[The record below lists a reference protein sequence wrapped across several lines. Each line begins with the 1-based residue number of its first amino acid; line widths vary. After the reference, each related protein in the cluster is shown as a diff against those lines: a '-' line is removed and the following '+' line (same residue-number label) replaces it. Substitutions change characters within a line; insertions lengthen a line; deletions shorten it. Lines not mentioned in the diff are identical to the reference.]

1 MLLFLI
7 ELLKATYNKIRNYS
21 FELYSRLFLRNNVD
35 KKIIDIIEQ
44 AKKQYNK
51 TNLKITDVN
60 DAKFYNKSEN
70 LKSFIIEVFLYDENK
85 NNFNSKQNLYKIKG
99 YTIAGINTIIEFNK
113 KNSDDLGEII
123 PENTNKYFF

>member
-7 ELLKATYNKIRNYS
+7 ELVKATYNKIVDYS

-35 KKIIDIIEQ
+35 KKIIDIIEL

-51 TNLKITDVN
+51 THLVITDVN
-60 DAKFYNKSEN
+60 DAKFYKKNEN
-70 LKSFIIEVFLYDENK
+70 LKSFIIEVFLYDDNK
-85 NNFNSKQNLYKIKG
+85 DNFNSKQLLYKIKG
-99 YTIAGINTIIEFNK
+99 YTLGGVNTITEFK
-113 KNSDDLGEII
+113 VKNSDDLGEIV

>member
-7 ELLKATYNKIRNYS
+7 ELVKATYNKIIDYS

-35 KKIIDIIEQ
+35 KKIINIIEQ

-51 TNLKITDVN
+51 SHLLITDVN
-60 DAKFYNKSEN
+60 DAKFYKKNEN
-70 LKSFIIEVFLYDENK
+70 LKSFIIEVFLYDDNK
-85 NNFNSKQNLYKIKG
+85 DRFNSKQLLYKIKG
-99 YTIAGINTIIEFNK
+99 YTLAGVNTITDFKI
-113 KNSDDLGEII
+113 KNSDDLGEIV

>member
-35 KKIIDIIEQ
+35 KKIFDIIEQ
-44 AKKQYNK
+44 SKRQYNK
-51 TNLKITDVN
+51 SIWKITDVN